1 MLVAD
6 GRLTPFEGDLDDYK
20 QWAKE
25 YQARGT
31 RREAREGDSAS
42 NLSRKDERRV
52 QAEARQREAA
62 ARKPFEKKLAAIES
76 ELEPL
81 SREAK
86 QAEDWLASP
95 EAYEEGNKER
105 LQQALQRRGEVNAR
119 IAQLEEDWLWLQAQL
134 EAAMAEA
141 AR

>member
-1 MLVAD
+1 
-6 GRLTPFEGDLDDYK
+6 
-20 QWAKE
+20 
-25 YQARGT
+25 
-31 RREAREGDSAS
+31 
-42 NLSRKDERRV
+42 V